1 MKSYCVSSLDSFR
14 KDQIQTMVNTCTAHD
29 HTSLSFP
36 FEDASLFLFS
46 EYDGRI
52 VSAIAFVPVDDLL
65 FECSAFTD
73 PEFRGQGL
81 FSALLDQGIQEL
93 PEDSELLF
101 YVDQKDRNTAAVLE
115 AIGAEQDSEEH
126 MMELLPEDFSTAVR
140 RTDHAE
146 SAAAP
151 SGFLTDVQLETL
163 DIDGTLTLCF
173 RSGHAIVNFS
183 VFPSHYYLYGFEVER
198 SQRGKGY
205 GTSFLQTVLVGLFSD
220 TENLLTDLYTGRT
233 VSDTPVAVSS
243 LTGASGDHKRPVL
256 LQVAGNNTPALA
268 LYKKTGFRITETLCC
283 YLY

>member
-1 MKSYCVSSLDSFR
+1 MKLHRVHSLDSS
-14 KDQIQTMVNTCTAHD
+14 QIRQLQTMVNKCNDSDGTR
-29 HTSLSFP
+29 LSFP
-36 FEDASLFLFS
+36 FDEADLFLYF
-46 EYDGRI
+46 EHDGSI

-151 SGFLTDVQLETL
+151 SGFLTDVQLET
-163 DIDGTLTLCF
+163 
-173 RSGHAIVNFS
+173 
-183 VFPSHYYLYGFEVER
+183 P
-198 SQRGKGY
+198 
-205 GTSFLQTVLVGLFSD
+205 
-220 TENLLTDLYTGRT
+220 
-233 VSDTPVAVSS
+233 
-243 LTGASGDHKRPVL
+243 
-256 LQVAGNNTPALA
+256 
-268 LYKKTGFRITETLCC
+268 
-283 YLY
+283 

>member
-126 MMELLPEDFSTAVR
+126 MMECCRRIFLLLSGELTMRNLRLHHPAFS
-140 RTDHAE
+140 
-146 SAAAP
+146 P
-151 SGFLTDVQLETL
+151 M
-163 DIDGTLTLCF
+163 
-173 RSGHAIVNFS
+173 FS
-183 VFPSHYYLYGFEVER
+183 SKLWI
-198 SQRGKGY
+198 S
-205 GTSFLQTVLVGLFSD
+205 
-220 TENLLTDLYTGRT
+220 TG
-233 VSDTPVAVSS
+233 P
-243 LTGASGDHKRPVL
+243 
-256 LQVAGNNTPALA
+256 
-268 LYKKTGFRITETLCC
+268 
-283 YLY
+283 

>member
-36 FEDASLFLFS
+36 FEDASLCLFS

-101 YVDQKDRNTAAVLE
+101 
-115 AIGAEQDSEEH
+115 
-126 MMELLPEDFSTAVR
+126 
-140 RTDHAE
+140 
-146 SAAAP
+146 
-151 SGFLTDVQLETL
+151 
-163 DIDGTLTLCF
+163 
-173 RSGHAIVNFS
+173 
-183 VFPSHYYLYGFEVER
+183 
-198 SQRGKGY
+198 
-205 GTSFLQTVLVGLFSD
+205 
-220 TENLLTDLYTGRT
+220 
-233 VSDTPVAVSS
+233 
-243 LTGASGDHKRPVL
+243 
-256 LQVAGNNTPALA
+256 
-268 LYKKTGFRITETLCC
+268 
-283 YLY
+283 

>member
-126 MMELLPEDFSTAVR
+126 MMELLPEDFLLLSGELTMRSLRLRHPAFSPMFSSKLWISTG
-140 RTDHAE
+140 
-146 SAAAP
+146 P
-151 SGFLTDVQLETL
+151 
-163 DIDGTLTLCF
+163 
-173 RSGHAIVNFS
+173 
-183 VFPSHYYLYGFEVER
+183 
-198 SQRGKGY
+198 
-205 GTSFLQTVLVGLFSD
+205 
-220 TENLLTDLYTGRT
+220 
-233 VSDTPVAVSS
+233 
-243 LTGASGDHKRPVL
+243 
-256 LQVAGNNTPALA
+256 
-268 LYKKTGFRITETLCC
+268 
-283 YLY
+283 